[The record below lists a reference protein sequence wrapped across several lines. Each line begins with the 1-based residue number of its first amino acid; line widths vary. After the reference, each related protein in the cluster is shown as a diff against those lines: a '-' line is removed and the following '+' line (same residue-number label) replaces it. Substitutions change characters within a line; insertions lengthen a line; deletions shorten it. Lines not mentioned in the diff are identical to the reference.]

1 MIPILFEKTDTDFTT
16 HGLCRLSDALSTE
29 AYTEGNGQREFTLEY
44 PVTGENYDEI
54 LIERII
60 GAYADDSKSVQGYR
74 IYAITKPINGI
85 VTIYAHHVSYDLSGK
100 IVTVP
105 SGSYTPSSLMALLF
119 SGTSFTGWSD
129 IADSKTVSFSVP
141 TSVASIL
148 GGVEGSILD
157 IFGGEYEFDNFTVK
171 LHAQKGADN
180 GVIVEYGKNITNIV
194 DEYNTEGVFTSIV
207 PYASYTDADGNEQVV
222 VGDKIT
228 FNSILTTEKT
238 AAIDF
243 TDRFDY
249 DTVPTKAALATLGNA
264 YIANNNPG
272 NTVSNIN
279 LSFVP
284 LWYDGSDDSVG
295 LYDTITARHTK
306 LGVDKKVKVVAIWY
320 DCLAERISRMTCGR
334 LSSNFVSTVVDLQN
348 QEAKT
353 AKEITAIPDR
363 WKQAVEAATRAITGN
378 DGGYAVLHV
387 GANGRPYEILILDN
401 PDIEQA
407 QNVWRWGLGGLGF
420 SSNGYAGPY
429 ETAITADGQI
439 VADFITTG
447 TLQVLDSLGQIIFSA
462 NADTKAVQ
470 IAGFNVRSD
479 RLTATRTG
487 TQTSSSYDVVPGSQ
501 YTQTVNIA
509 PNQIDTTYDYWR
521 YSEDTQSAFNAFYQW
536 WLNPHRLR
544 FRGDFRNDPD
554 NPRRSEATY
563 DPWGVN
569 LYSYTA
575 TDPETMTSGTQVSP
589 VRMINRNDANNTRGY
604 HGSDHV
610 NLVDFTNNVQASL
623 HPDALRMYNA
633 SDSTQATKYSKLAPT
648 ALDFFE
654 NGVRVGSISADGSG
668 STYDSGTVSSVPNE
682 TWTTLAQLTI
692 PRGTWLIVLHA
703 SFQSNASGTR
713 RLLLSAS
720 QDSGAAPSDVYVDYR
735 SALPSGVR
743 THCHVVAVRK
753 VTSDTPMYINAYQG
767 SGGTLSATWQYQLTR
782 IM

>member
-16 HGLCRLSDALSTE
+16 HGLCRLSDAFNTE

-60 GAYADDSKSVQGYR
+60 GAYADDSKKVQGYR

-129 IADSKTVSFSVP
+129 IADSKTVAFSVP

-157 IFGGEYEFDNFTVK
+157 TFGGEYEFDNFTVK

-180 GVIVEYGKNITNIV
+180 GVIVEYGKNITQLV
-194 DEYNTEGVFTSIV
+194 DEYNVENVFNAIV

-249 DTVPTKAALATLGNA
+249 DTAPTKAALATLGNA

-272 NTVSNIN
+272 NTVSNVT

-284 LWYDGSDDSVG
+284 LWYDGSDDVVG

-353 AKEITAIPDR
+353 AKEITVFPDR

-387 GANGRPYEILILDN
+387 GANGKPYEILILDN

-447 TLQVLDSLGQIIFSA
+447 TLQVLDALGQIIFSA
-462 NADTKAVQ
+462 DADTKAVQ
-470 IAGFNVRSD
+470 IAGFNVQSD
-479 RLTATRTG
+479 KLTATRTG
-487 TQTSSSYDVVPGSQ
+487 TQTSSDYDVVPGSQ

-521 YSEDTQSAFNAFYQW
+521 YSEDTQSAFNAFYRW
-536 WLNPHRLR
+536 WLSPHRLR

-554 NPRRSEATY
+554 NPRRSESTY
-563 DPWGVN
+563 DPWAVS

-575 TDPETMTSGTQVSP
+575 TDPETMMYRAQ
-589 VRMINRNDANNTRGY
+589 MA
-604 HGSDHV
+604 
-610 NLVDFTNNVQASL
+610 
-623 HPDALRMYNA
+623 PDALRMY
-633 SDSTQATKYSKLAPT
+633 DSSGKYTKLSYNK
-648 ALDFFE
+648 LDFFE
-654 NGVRVGSISADGSG
+654 NGSIVGSISVDGSG

-682 TWTTLAQLTI
+682 TWTTLASLVI

-703 SFQSNASGTR
+703 SFASNSSGTR

-720 QDSGAAPSDVYVDYR
+720 QNSGTSPSDVYIDYR
-735 SALPSGVR
+735 PALPSGVR

-753 VTSDTPMYINAYQG
+753 VTSDTPMYMNAYQG